1 MSRERLASVSRASRE
16 CLASDTRVP
25 FNLLVDGTVCEGE
38 LQRDGEEMTGEGVEP
53 LVSSCTTSVDGYTCI
68 HKLSSPACS
77 VQWTKSVRALICVC
91 ACVYLQFK
99 SDPTPIP
106 PQLVILEVSALSV
119 GSFADPVWSNH
130 LFYWA
135 PVSNYV
141 S

>member
-1 MSRERLASVSRASRE
+1 MCASVHV
-16 CLASDTRVP
+16 CVQ
-25 FNLLVDGTVCEGE
+25 VCEGE

-68 HKLSSPACS
+68 HKLSSFPACS
-77 VQWTKSVRALICVC
+77 VQWTKSFSALICAC

-106 PQLVILEVSALSV
+106 PQLVILEVLPCQLV
-119 GSFADPVWSNH
+119 H
-130 LFYWA
+130 LPIRYGLITCSTGYWTPA
-135 PVSNYV
+135 SNYI